1 MKRFYITGILAIAL
15 LVVAAACGGDD
26 DTPTA
31 VPRATSVP
39 VPTSTPVPEPEGV
52 AGGTLKLGLY
62 RSFPGLLIWENTV
75 FDVAQLVLPAT
86 NGLVGTDPEQSEPVI
101 VSELAETWSLENDT
115 TAVFNLRRGVTFH
128 DGVGFT
134 CAHAK
139 WSVDTIRTGD
149 GMDKSPRKPLFAN
162 VASVECRDDY
172 TLVLNLSQPYAPL
185 IPVLSMG
192 WNQILPKHVADLNG
206 LEFFRTE
213 GLIGT
218 GPFKVDHVVPGEEYR
233 ASRYDNYWNDPFPY
247 LDGIELLK
255 FADVAAANAALRVGQ
270 IHVALVQTFAAKE
283 LQDQAADLVFQK
295 LPGWDWE
302 NYQVNHTKALF
313 NDKRIKDAISLAMD
327 RQGHISV
334 GTKGFG
340 TVGGILPP
348 ASAYAFNQS
357 KLNTYA
363 GYDTSDLEANRQRA
377 RDLLQEAGYGP
388 GELELDIIVA
398 PINATTLPLFLDSL
412 EKVGIKP
419 TVVPVGSY
427 PVFYELAGE
436 LNFDIMYAVF
446 GLAHDDP
453 NIIIEEHYTCD
464 ASRNYAKFCNSSTD
478 DLMNQASAATDFAAR
493 KRLIDQVQETLMS
506 DHAKDVIQW
515 WDRVYAHTK
524 DLQGFVGGPDGGFNA
539 SWHLERVWFR
549 R

>member
-247 LDGIELLK
+247 LDGHRASEVRGRGCGERRAAGR
-255 FADVAAANAALRVGQ
+255 ADPCSAGPDLR
-270 IHVALVQTFAAKE
+270 
-283 LQDQAADLVFQK
+283 
-295 LPGWDWE
+295 
-302 NYQVNHTKALF
+302 
-313 NDKRIKDAISLAMD
+313 
-327 RQGHISV
+327 RQGAPGTRQPIWSSRSSPD
-334 GTKGFG
+334 GTGRTIRSTTPRLYSTTKGSRTPSAWPW
-340 TVGGILPP
+340 TVR
-348 ASAYAFNQS
+348 A
-357 KLNTYA
+357 
-363 GYDTSDLEANRQRA
+363 TSR
-377 RDLLQEAGYGP
+377 
-388 GELELDIIVA
+388 
-398 PINATTLPLFLDSL
+398 
-412 EKVGIKP
+412 
-419 TVVPVGSY
+419 
-427 PVFYELAGE
+427 
-436 LNFDIMYAVF
+436 
-446 GLAHDDP
+446 
-453 NIIIEEHYTCD
+453 
-464 ASRNYAKFCNSSTD
+464 
-478 DLMNQASAATDFAAR
+478 
-493 KRLIDQVQETLMS
+493 
-506 DHAKDVIQW
+506 
-515 WDRVYAHTK
+515 
-524 DLQGFVGGPDGGFNA
+524 
-539 SWHLERVWFR
+539 
-549 R
+549 